1 MLYLLLQDGLPI
13 FRTKREP
20 RTAGLAPR
28 TRTTKRA
35 LPLNNVTQ
43 IDANYALMWTTGR
56 LQCRNGTGTCVQL
69 TAAAFA
75 AVQCKWAAAAARLLL
90 LGSYL
95 E

>member
-1 MLYLLLQDGLPI
+1 MLYLLLQDGSPI

-20 RTAGLAPR
+20 RPKAGLLPR
-28 TRTTKRA
+28 TRTIRWA
-35 LPLNNVTQ
+35 LRRNKVTP
-43 IDANYALMWTTGR
+43 IDGDDALMWTTGR

-75 AVQCKWAAAAARLLL
+75 GLQFEWAAAARLLL
-90 LGSYL
+90 LGGYL